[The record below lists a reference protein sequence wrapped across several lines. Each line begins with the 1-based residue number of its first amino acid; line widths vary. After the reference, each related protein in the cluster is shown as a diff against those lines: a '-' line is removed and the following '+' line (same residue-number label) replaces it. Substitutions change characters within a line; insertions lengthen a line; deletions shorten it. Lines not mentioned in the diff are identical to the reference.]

1 MAILFEPVP
10 PSEVLVLA
18 AYGLADRETQL
29 TLLALRGHS
38 TGEIATGLA
47 ISPFIMQQRLKAVFD
62 KVGVRS
68 RRELVARIFAQQ
80 YPRPR

>member
-1 MAILFEPVP
+1 
-10 PSEVLVLA
+10 
-18 AYGLADRETQL
+18 
-29 TLLALRGHS
+29 
-38 TGEIATGLA
+38 
-47 ISPFIMQQRLKAVFD
+47 MQQRLKAVFD